1 MRYRGL
7 CGRMERVI
15 RKKQVGYAVL
25 LNVIN
30 GVICEKSHIHDKNF
44 LKGAKQELGQSVAVA
59 VLKNGKL
66 SAIMGRGLNV
76 SNFCVTTHK
85 GAVKHRF

>member
-1 MRYRGL
+1 MRYRGF

-25 LNVIN
+25 LDVIN
-30 GVICEKSHIHDKNF
+30 GVVCEKSHVHDKNF
-44 LKGAKQELGQSVAVA
+44 LKGAKLELGQSIAVA

-66 SAIMGRGLNV
+66 SAVVG
-76 SNFCVTTHK
+76 
-85 GAVKHRF
+85 